1 MCRGRGEK
9 ITPLPVIDPIHFVV
23 VWPGFEISTREIY
36 RRLDILGLTNRG
48 ENDKIGK
55 FKRQITRRG
64 SANSAAIAENFFNR
78 LEEPALGLHGE
89 LEKVKQS
96 MAGEGLL
103 GVTMTGSGSAFYGLC
118 ERKEAAKEIKQKL
131 AALGIGIVFACE
143 STQG

>member
-1 MCRGRGEK
+1 M
-9 ITPLPVIDPIHFVV
+9 
-23 VWPGFEISTREIY
+23 
-36 RRLDILGLTNRG
+36 TNRG